1 MLHVIFQAYVY
12 MYLVE
17 FLLSIFTGC
26 KFFRIKWKGE
36 YKALNS
42 GVYQACIGLV
52 CCVWGCWM
60 FKDAQSYRED
70 VANSAR
76 YGHTAGSISKDDR

>member
-1 MLHVIFQAYVY
+1 MLHVIFQAYFY

-17 FLLSIFTGC
+17 FLIFIFTLY

-36 YKALNS
+36 YKTLNS
-42 GVYQACIGLV
+42 GVNLTFIGLV

-60 FKDAQSYRED
+60 FKDAQSYRKD

-76 YGHTAGSISKDDR
+76 YGYTAGSISKDDR